1 VMLVSRRA
9 GVAGSWGGRGVFGS
23 SWVGLLGHRT
33 HLGLRVHVFVPVF
46 DRRAQRFE
54 LPGRRLALADGMG
67 QQGATEA
74 TVVCHNLT
82 VGWVLHLESTLG
94 SARATTRLLNK
105 LFLSLPC
112 PAKQTQHQT
121 IQSAPEVSYILR
133 STRPRVN
140 TARRIRR
147 AYVVFAL
154 YLRVRRSCKL

>member
-1 VMLVSRRA
+1 
-9 GVAGSWGGRGVFGS
+9 VAGSWGGRGVFGS

-82 VGWVLHLESTLG
+82 VG